1 MDPTP
6 ITAAKLNL
14 SKSNTETTTMAF
26 VTTDIFPGLLK
37 SKEVVSA
44 DMFTEEDLGF
54 FKEDIDS
61 KKKSDPLKCLNCK
74 TPCDQS
80 EQEDLIVC
88 SGCGE
93 VMERILDPSAEYRL
107 FGSDDRSSV
116 DPCRVGAPIDS
127 RFPSST
133 LGTIIL
139 HRAQGGPASAGRAMA
154 RIRRYHTWNMI
165 PYRERSLLQVFEQ
178 YALTATNFGINMRAI
193 DSAKELYIQLVEH
206 CDRRGMSRNCVVAS
220 SIYAALKMVGEPR
233 KPKEIADMF
242 HLTTAQFTKAFK
254 YFQEVLALAKQRG
267 QITNA
272 LAPANMASTKASD
285 YITHP
290 LSKLPISRAHYNEIQ
305 DFAIAIANKA
315 EDSLIS
321 PENMPPSLAAGVLAF
336 VLARKGYPE
345 IPLSRI
351 ASVCSVSEGTL
362 SKCLK
367 RLEVAA
373 SALV

>member
-1 MDPTP
+1 MSALFPS
-6 ITAAKLNL
+6 LNIQPKHYTEKEIEWFSL
-14 SKSNTETTTMAF
+14 DDEANTN
-26 VTTDIFPGLLK
+26 VK
-37 SKEVVSA
+37 
-44 DMFTEEDLGF
+44 TEIKCPVCESTRDDWDVEDTCVC
-54 FKEDIDS
+54 
-61 KKKSDPLKCLNCK
+61 KK
-74 TPCDQS
+74 
-80 EQEDLIVC
+80 
-88 SGCGE
+88 CGE
-93 VMERILDPSAEYRL
+93 VLNTQIDQSAEYR
-107 FGSDDRSSV
+107 FFSAEDRSGN
-116 DPCRVGAPIDS
+116 DPCRVGAPTDI
-127 RFPSST
+127 RFPSSN

-139 HRAQGGPASAGRAMA
+139 LKSQGGNASNARAMN

-165 PYRERSLLQVFEQ
+165 PYKERSLLQVFEQ
-178 YALTATNFGINMRAI
+178 FALASLNNGINGKAI
-193 DSAKELYIQLVEH
+193 DTAKQLYIQLVEH

-220 SIYAALKMVGEPR
+220 SVYAALKIVGEPR

>member
-1 MDPTP
+1 MDSL
-6 ITAAKLNL
+6 TAAKLNRLFSQEL
-14 SKSNTETTTMAF
+14 SMA
-26 VTTDIFPGLLK
+26 TKDLFPGLLN
-37 SKEVVSA
+37 
-44 DMFTEEDLGF
+44 
-54 FKEDIDS
+54 S
-61 KKKSDPLKCLNCK
+61 KKASFTDKELEYFIDPTAKKESLTCPMCK
-74 TPCDQS
+74 TPCEES

-93 VMERILDPSAEYRL
+93 VMERILDPSAEYRF
-107 FGSDDRSSV
+107 FGSEDRSSV
-116 DPCRVGAPIDS
+116 DPCRVGAPVDS
-127 RFPSST
+127 RFPCST

-139 HRAQGGPASAGRAMA
+139 TRSQGGPASAGRAMA

-165 PYRERSLLQVFEQ
+165 PYKERSLLQVFEQ
-178 YALTATNFGINMRAI
+178 YALTATNFGINTRAI
-193 DSAKELYIQLVEH
+193 DSAKELYVQLVEH

-267 QITNA
+267 QITDS
-272 LAPANMASTKASD
+272 LAPANMASTRASD

-290 LSKLPISRAHYNEIQ
+290 LSKLPISRAHYLEIQ
-305 DFAIAIANKA
+305 ELAITIANKA

-336 VLARKGYPE
+336 VLVRKGYSE
-345 IPLSRI
+345 IPLARI
-351 ASVCSVSEGTL
+351 ASVCSVSEGTVT
-362 SKCLK
+362 KCLK
-367 RLEVAA
+367 RLEASAA
-373 SALV
+373 SLT